1 MLYLNV
7 GVRGVNLYIG
17 VNFFNIV
24 TKEIKAR
31 FEAGLWSK
39 RRKFLLTPFVLTM
52 SSLNLLSG
60 YIIP

>member
-1 MLYLNV
+1 MLYLKV

-39 RRKFLLTPFVLTM
+39 GRTFLLTPFVLTM
-52 SSLNLLSG
+52 SSLNLLPG
-60 YIIP
+60 YNIP